1 MTVDM
6 TISIVQTVIVHI
18 QVTIAQLLVEI
29 GIHHVTSPREINI
42 IIL

>member
-6 TISIVQTVIVHI
+6 IIPIVQTVKVHI

-29 GIHHVTSPREINI
+29 GIHQVTSHREINI

>member
-6 TISIVQTVIVHI
+6 IISIVQTVKVHI

-29 GIHHVTSPREINI
+29 GIHQVTSLREIDKI
-42 IIL
+42 AL